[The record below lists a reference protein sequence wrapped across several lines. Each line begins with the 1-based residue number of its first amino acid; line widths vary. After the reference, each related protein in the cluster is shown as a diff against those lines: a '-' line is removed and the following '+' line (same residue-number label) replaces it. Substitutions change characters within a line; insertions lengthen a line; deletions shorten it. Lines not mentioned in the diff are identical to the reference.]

1 MNAPFGTCAGCV
13 LTLAEACA
21 GVTVPTLC
29 GLCELLP
36 ADALRR
42 YAERWRPAEAM
53 PANGGAAA

>member
-1 MNAPFGTCAGCV
+1 MTAPFGTCAGCV

-21 GVTVPTLC
+21 GRNAPRLC

-42 YAERWRPAEAM
+42 YAERWRPAEVLA
-53 PANGGAAA
+53 ADEGAAA